1 MLTESDLV
9 EIMGYY
15 HAGDNSKLLD
25 AFQRFDLHDW
35 VTECNE
41 WKRKHAQ
48 EFSDFLQHVISI
60 LPSEYTSMG
69 DVLTLCE
76 NYTRALAYLP
86 AAPDCAA
93 QTIVKFWNRKRL
105 AEEESM
111 VIYFSLLMK
120 KLDSACIAEN
130 TQNAVDIADRINEK
144 HQWRLIVLPHIEE
157 VKECFRADDDVK
169 LLHAFQR
176 FSMLDNW
183 PSGFYGWGEENA
195 EEFSAFTQR
204 IIPLLPPSTPVD
216 VVLALCENYLLELTY
231 LPHAIDISV
240 KLFVDFW
247 NRKRAAEDR
256 EAIEF
261 LSALLA
267 HPDGDHA
274 AEIAQSAVDIG
285 DKLNG

>member
-9 EIMGYY
+9 EVMGYY

-76 NYTRALAYLP
+76 NYARALAYLP

-105 AEEESM
+105 GEEESM
-111 VIYFSLLMK
+111 VIYFSLLMR
-120 KLDSACIAEN
+120 KLGS
-130 TQNAVDIADRINEK
+130 
-144 HQWRLIVLPHIEE
+144 L
-157 VKECFRADDDVK
+157 FRRCK
-169 LLHAFQR
+169 
-176 FSMLDNW
+176 
-183 PSGFYGWGEENA
+183 
-195 EEFSAFTQR
+195 
-204 IIPLLPPSTPVD
+204 
-216 VVLALCENYLLELTY
+216 
-231 LPHAIDISV
+231 
-240 KLFVDFW
+240 
-247 NRKRAAEDR
+247 
-256 EAIEF
+256 
-261 LSALLA
+261 
-267 HPDGDHA
+267 
-274 AEIAQSAVDIG
+274 
-285 DKLNG
+285 

>member
-144 HQWRLIVLPHIEE
+144 HQWGLMVLPHINE

-204 IIPLLPPSTPVD
+204 IIPLLPPSTPID
-216 VVLALCENYLLELTY
+216 VVLALCDNYLLELVC

>member
-144 HQWRLIVLPHIEE
+144 HQWGLMVLPHINE

-256 EAIEF
+256 EAIEL

>member
-111 VIYFSLLMK
+111 VIYFSLLMR

-130 TQNAVDIADRINEK
+130 TKNAVDIADRINEK
-144 HQWRLIVLPHIEE
+144 HQWRLMVLPHIEE
-157 VKECFRADDDVK
+157 VKEYFRAGDDAK
-169 LLHAFQR
+169 LLEAFHHLITLKDW
-176 FSMLDNW
+176 FSSIYEWSD
-183 PSGFYGWGEENA
+183 ENA
-195 EEFSAFTQR
+195 EECSAFIQH
-204 IIPLLPPSTPVD
+204 IVSLLPPSTPVE
-216 VVLALCENYLLELTY
+216 VVSALCGNYFLGLTY
-231 LPHAIDISV
+231 LPHAIDISAMA
-240 KLFVDFW
+240 FVDFW

-274 AEIAQSAVDIG
+274 AEIAQSAVGIG
-285 DKLNG
+285 DKLNR